1 MLSARAR
8 LQHGMQL
15 NFACVEFLQWLAP
28 TWFENKKA
36 KKASTIRREPRE
48 IRKCESLRRFSS
60 IESIDSA
67 YDAALVKEDWPVKSQ
82 LDNEP
87 IEESREATE
96 DLTSPVEERPTSSSG
111 YPEIGVESKKL
122 KLRFSRSV

>member
-1 MLSARAR
+1 
-8 LQHGMQL
+8 MQL

-48 IRKCESLRRFSS
+48 IVSFSKSSFDENCEFQRKCESLRRFSS

-67 YDAALVKEDWPVKSQ
+67 YDAALVKVNSISLIVQ
-82 LDNEP
+82 QVFGSN
-87 IEESREATE
+87 
-96 DLTSPVEERPTSSSG
+96 
-111 YPEIGVESKKL
+111 KL
-122 KLRFSRSV
+122 QYAICHVIYDQRI